1 MKHKSNLMTD
11 CIILILIIKYASTST
26 NTTNMVESFSLVTY
40 TDVTYALVKIQM
52 VKLLQKEKFAIEAI
66 LVTATLD

>member
-1 MKHKSNLMTD
+1 MTD
-11 CIILILIIKYASTST
+11 CIILIIIIKYASTST

-52 VKLLQKEKFAIEAI
+52 VKFAIEDI

>member
-1 MKHKSNLMTD
+1 MTD
-11 CIILILIIKYASTST
+11 CIILIIIIKYASTST

-52 VKLLQKEKFAIEAI
+52 VKLLQKEKFAIEDI

>member
-1 MKHKSNLMTD
+1 MTD
-11 CIILILIIKYASTST
+11 CIIIIIIIKYASTST

-52 VKLLQKEKFAIEAI
+52 VKLSQKEKFAIETI
-66 LVTATLD
+66 FVTATLD

>member
-1 MKHKSNLMTD
+1 MTD
-11 CIILILIIKYASTST
+11 CIILIIIIKYASTST
-26 NTTNMVESFSLVTY
+26 NTTNMVKSFSLVTY

>member
-1 MKHKSNLMTD
+1 MTD
-11 CIILILIIKYASTST
+11 CIILIIIIKYASTST

>member
-1 MKHKSNLMTD
+1 MTV
-11 CIILILIIKYASTST
+11 CIILIIIIKYASTST

-66 LVTATLD
+66 LVTATVD

>member
-1 MKHKSNLMTD
+1 MTD

-26 NTTNMVESFSLVTY
+26 NTTNMVESFSSVTY

>member
-1 MKHKSNLMTD
+1 MTD
-11 CIILILIIKYASTST
+11 CIILIIIIKYASTST

-52 VKLLQKEKFAIEAI
+52 VKLLQKEKFAIEVI

>member
-1 MKHKSNLMTD
+1 MTD

>member
-1 MKHKSNLMTD
+1 MTD
-11 CIILILIIKYASTST
+11 CIILLIIIKYASTST

>member
-1 MKHKSNLMTD
+1 MTD
-11 CIILILIIKYASTST
+11 CIIIIIIIKYASTST

>member
-1 MKHKSNLMTD
+1 MTV
-11 CIILILIIKYASTST
+11 CIILIIIIKYASTST

>member
-1 MKHKSNLMTD
+1 MTD
-11 CIILILIIKYASTST
+11 CIILIIIIKYASTST

-40 TDVTYALVKIQM
+40 TDVTYALVKLQM

>member
-1 MKHKSNLMTD
+1 MTD
-11 CIILILIIKYASTST
+11 CIIIIKYASTST

-52 VKLLQKEKFAIEAI
+52 VKLSQKEKFAIETI
-66 LVTATLD
+66 FVTATLD